1 MTKAL
6 RESETMEQARH
17 LLERGR
23 GTLAPW
29 LLSVFLGLSPVYW
42 LPGISINDLR
52 KFEWI
57 IVLVALALVFGSEL
71 LKGRRPFPA
80 GLLGPLG
87 FAGLLLLWVPGL
99 AQANQPSKVSEL
111 IFDLIQCFVFFWC
124 FYCLARGGGDIRSIF
139 RWAFVIFVF
148 LAGITLFGTLLN
160 TPDWQSPCLWGDVD
174 KNGLSIKYST
184 WSADLVFFVPV
195 AGLLFLPAGNR
206 WPSLWKFAAIAGV
219 IIIVGS
225 QFVSGGR
232 TGILSS
238 LLVLAAFTLLS
249 SSRQLAAMMVLAGLL
264 LSIPFLDE
272 SCAQHLRL
280 HYLTVPESYLPDI
293 SIQNQD
299 DPALRRLDHVS
310 ARRIQGYL
318 LGLEKFM
325 EDPLLGDGYKRF
337 WLDNPYR
344 GRARVHNFW
353 LNWAIYTGI
362 AAPLLFLLMVALMLR
377 AGWRLFRDKSRLAEE
392 REAAALLGLIL
403 LSGLVISMLEY
414 NIPIGVFRAIAVWW
428 AAAGCLA
435 GGLDRSA
442 SSRS

>member
-1 MTKAL
+1 MTEAL
-6 RESETMEQARH
+6 RESKKMEQARH

-23 GTLAPW
+23 GALAPW

-42 LPGISINDLR
+42 LPGISIHDLR

-71 LKGRRPFPA
+71 LKSRRPFPA

-87 FAGLLLLWVPGL
+87 FAGLLLLWIPGL
-99 AQANQPSKVSEL
+99 AQANHPSSVSEF

-124 FYCLARGGGDIRSIF
+124 FYCLARDGGDIRSIF
-139 RWAFVIFVF
+139 RRAFVIFAF

-160 TPDWQSPCLWGDVD
+160 TPDWQTPCLWDAVD
-174 KNGLSIKYST
+174 KNGLSLKSNT
-184 WSADLVFFVPV
+184 WSADLAFFVPV
-195 AGLLFLPAGNR
+195 AGLLFLPAMNR
-206 WPSLWKFAAIAGV
+206 WASLWKFAGIAGV
-219 IIIVGS
+219 IIIAGS
-225 QFVSGGR
+225 QFVSAGR
-232 TGILSS
+232 TGLLSS
-238 LLVLAAFTLLS
+238 VLALAAFTLLP
-249 SSRQLAAMMVLAGLL
+249 SSRRLAAMVVLAGLL
-264 LSIPFLDE
+264 LSIPFLNQ

-280 HYLTVPESYLPDI
+280 HRLTVPESHLPDT
-293 SIQNQD
+293 STWNQD
-299 DPALRRLDHVS
+299 DPALKRLDFIS
-310 ARRIQGYL
+310 TRRIRGYL
-318 LGLEKFM
+318 LGLEKMM
-325 EDPLLGDGYKRF
+325 ESPLLGDGYKRF
-337 WLDNPYR
+337 WLETPYGGR
-344 GRARVHNFW
+344 GRVHNFW

-377 AGWRLFRDKSRLAEE
+377 AGWRLFRDKSRLAVE
-392 REAAALLGLIL
+392 REETALLGLIL

-435 GGLDRSA
+435 GSLDRSA